1 MSNPPPDSLE
11 QSNEIMK
18 TTAFFVEGI
27 ALLLVGIIG
36 IVGNM
41 AAVCVFSRQ
50 KVQRN
55 FHCLMMALALFD
67 MSYILVSILVFSLPQ
82 FSENY
87 HTSAGYFYLL
97 PWALPILQIGITGS
111 IYCTVAITI
120 ERYFTVCHPFYRVS
134 HSWPAA
140 YYLTPICIFTL
151 FYNIPKFF
159 ELTTKVPD
167 EILSETDNSSLQVVD
182 YDTEIVIP
190 NDPNAYG
197 INPTKLR
204 LNPYYVQIYCMWLNF
219 ILMGIG
225 PFLLLVILNS
235 LTLRKLTTMA
245 QETNFS
251 FRTCHNGQS
260 SNVHSYKRKEIILAK
275 VSLAIVFVFFIC
287 HSVKWIPNIYELIQV
302 GTGRLVWPHWIE
314 TITNVSH
321 LLTTFNSSVNFYIY
335 FAKHYKSILPEFC
348 SPRNRRS
355 LSDTTVGRPT
365 TYTVVQL
372 EDHNGGNLESSK
384 TNPSFDYKRNSFMLT
399 HSNLSPNNNNNNETN
414 EDDSHIRS
422 EVTTEF

>member
-11 QSNEIMK
+11 ESNEIMK

-245 QETNFS
+245 QETNFN

-302 GTGRLVWPHWIE
+302 
-314 TITNVSH
+314 
-321 LLTTFNSSVNFYIY
+321 
-335 FAKHYKSILPEFC
+335 
-348 SPRNRRS
+348 
-355 LSDTTVGRPT
+355 
-365 TYTVVQL
+365 
-372 EDHNGGNLESSK
+372 
-384 TNPSFDYKRNSFMLT
+384 
-399 HSNLSPNNNNNNETN
+399 
-414 EDDSHIRS
+414 
-422 EVTTEF
+422 